1 MPDISPLSGAKDEP
15 PSFHGP
21 AGTNTD
27 AEVRIGFR
35 SDGHFSLRPS
45 SINAGRQ
52 EDSAVHLRLCDLRS
66 GSVLLERDFKISETS
81 VAVNC
86 LDVHSKGRSD
96 TGTGHSARCQSK
108 NAVIIIL
115 RMYIITCKRIRAS
128 WEECC
133 WWAESRWL
141 PPQPPDSLVACNNLP
156 RNPRVRDYIR
166 RRGQFSVCEPV
177 KWVCFN
183 AWWSMSRVPSD
194 HQR

>member
-52 EDSAVHLRLCDLRS
+52 E
-66 GSVLLERDFKISETS
+66 G
-81 VAVNC
+81 
-86 LDVHSKGRSD
+86 
-96 TGTGHSARCQSK
+96 CQSK

-141 PPQPPDSLVACNNLP
+141 PPQPPDSLVTCNNLP